1 MSIADVKAL
10 LAAKSRPVGWGER
23 RARIEEVGA
32 VTPVAPD
39 IALEPAVLGGVPAEW
54 SQAPGADRSRA
65 LIFLHG
71 GGFCSGSIVSHR
83 RLATEAGRAA
93 GRRVL
98 APAYRLAPEH
108 PFPAAYDDVLA
119 VWRALLEAGF
129 APDRIAVGGDSAG
142 GALAAGLAVRLRDAG
157 EPGPAALWLIS
168 PWSDLTQSGATMTS
182 KDGVDPLIHRAYLD
196 ELAAA
201 FAAGAEL
208 ADPRLSVLNADLRGL
223 PPTLIQVGS
232 HETLLADSTRLAA
245 RLAEVDVGVT
255 LEVWPSMIHAF
266 PLWNGILPEG
276 REAVAHGGA
285 FLRREAL

>member
-10 LAAKSRPVGWGER
+10 LAAKPRPVGWGER

-54 SQAPGADRSRA
+54 SRAPGADPSRA

-83 RLATEAGRAA
+83 RLATEACRAA

-108 PFPAAYDDVLA
+108 PYPAAHEDVLA

-142 GALAAGLAVRLRDAG
+142 GALAVALAVRLRDAG

-168 PWSDLTQSGATMTS
+168 PWADLTQSGATMTS
-182 KDGVDPLIHRAYLD
+182 KDGVDPLIHRPYLD

-201 FAAGAEL
+201 FAAGADL
-208 ADPRLSVLNADLRGL
+208 SDPRLSVLNADFRGL
-223 PPTLIQVGS
+223 PPTLVQVGS

-245 RLAEVDVGVT
+245 RLAEADVGVT
-255 LEVWPSMIHAF
+255 LEVWPGMIHAF

-276 REAVAHGGA
+276 REAVAHAGA
-285 FLRREAL
+285 FLRRAEF